1 MLFIASVDV
10 IETYYMENPIK
21 RNEIHIVDA
30 KDNNEV
36 QQKIWDYYVGISK
49 DYEVSYVA
57 NIQSINK
64 LIQ

>member
-1 MLFIASVDV
+1 MLRPLSGSVKGLKMKICDMLFIVSVDV

-36 QQKIWDYYVGISK
+36 QQKIPRNVFYG
-49 DYEVSYVA
+49 
-57 NIQSINK
+57 
-64 LIQ
+64 